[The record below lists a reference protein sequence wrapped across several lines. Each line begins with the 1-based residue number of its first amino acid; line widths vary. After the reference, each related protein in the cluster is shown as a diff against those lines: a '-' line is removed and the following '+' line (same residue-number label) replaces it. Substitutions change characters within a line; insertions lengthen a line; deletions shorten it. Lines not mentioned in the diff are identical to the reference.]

1 MELSCCKEKIH
12 LKNLCALICSLCYK
26 ENEPR
31 NHTMADDK
39 ASGVELS
46 ARTILKRAVE
56 LDNSRRFEESLTC
69 YQEGVGL
76 LMQVLKTVTDVT
88 KKQKY
93 RQKIEEYLARG
104 EELKVFVKEE
114 KEASK
119 QHLQI
124 HIEPNSTGHSYEN
137 LFGQYLNKFVTC
149 VEVDDPYIR
158 SHHQIQNFLRL
169 CELIVKKKT
178 HVNKIVLNT
187 GSDEDQSSQQQ
198 QNQKIESIKK
208 SLQAYGIQL
217 LVNYS
222 TTLHDREI
230 RLDTGWVIKIGRG
243 LDLYKSC
250 DKFSIGF
257 CDLELRPCHET
268 TVDIFHQ
275 TTLKSNSKPN

>member
-1 MELSCCKEKIH
+1 MMERCGCVLMLYTGSTGMMMIMMMPPGPPPT
-12 LKNLCALICSLCYK
+12 SYTTDG
-26 ENEPR
+26 PWPQQTD
-31 NHTMADDK
+31 HTMADDK

-158 SHHQIQNFLRL
+158 SHHQ
-169 CELIVKKKT
+169 
-178 HVNKIVLNT
+178 
-187 GSDEDQSSQQQ
+187 DQSSQQQ